1 MKLKTKIRSTF
12 LFPVLFLFLNL
23 SVVAQDVEKDLGNFT
38 EVKTFNAVEVEV
50 IPSDKNRIIITGHSK
65 NDVKFDI
72 VEDRLEIR
80 LSLDNLWSKNN
91 TRITLYTKDLSTI
104 DANEG
109 SIVEVSGEIKGQ
121 ELTFRTQEAA
131 IIFARVNSRKIN
143 AKAVSGG
150 KVTLEGKAEEQV
162 VEINTGGLYYGKD
175 LRTSR
180 TEVSAGTAGKG
191 EIYATDY
198 VKATAKLGGTVEIF
212 GRPGEVD
219 KKTSLGGRIL

>member
-150 KVTLEGKAEEQV
+150 KVNLEGKAEEQV

>member
-1 MKLKTKIRSTF
+1 M
-12 LFPVLFLFLNL
+12 
-23 SVVAQDVEKDLGNFT
+23 
-38 EVKTFNAVEVEV
+38 
-50 IPSDKNRIIITGHSK
+50 ITGHSK
-65 NDVKFDI
+65 NDVKLDI
-72 VEDRLEIR
+72 IEDRLEIR

-91 TRITLYTKDLSTI
+91 TRITLYAKNLETI

-109 SIVEVSGEIKGQ
+109 STVEVSGEIKGQ

-131 IIFARVNSRKIN
+131 NIFASVNGRKIN
-143 AKAVSGG
+143 VKTVSGG

-162 VEINTGGLYYGKD
+162 VEINTGGHYYGKG
-175 LRTSR
+175 LRTDR

-212 GRPGEVD
+212 GRPNEVD

>member
-1 MKLKTKIRSTF
+1 MKLKTKFRSIV